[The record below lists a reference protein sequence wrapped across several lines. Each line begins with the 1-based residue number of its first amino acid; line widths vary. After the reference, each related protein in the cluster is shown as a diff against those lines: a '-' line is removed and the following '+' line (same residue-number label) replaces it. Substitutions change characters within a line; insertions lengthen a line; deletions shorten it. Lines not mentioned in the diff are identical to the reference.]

1 MLFRFVYET
10 ISNSWY
16 HIRSLSNCYWT
27 QKLKLMGYTNNPVEN
42 KSRGN
47 NVIKVCI
54 GAGNSIAMAGLGCSL
69 VRPSSIESTCMR
81 VLAPVWGRAE
91 YML

>member
-16 HIRSLSNCYWT
+16 HIRSLLNCYWT
-27 QKLKLMGYTNNPVEN
+27 QKLKLMGYTNIPVEN

-54 GAGNSIAMAGLGCSL
+54 GAGNSQWQVSGAPL

-81 VLAPVWGRAE
+81 VLAPVSGRAE
-91 YML
+91 YMH